1 MKLRTLLT
9 TILILLLSLGVFA
22 QQTSVSATGFITD
35 TLCGKSG
42 ANPKHIEHAK
52 QTVASGKAKYAI
64 YDERTKQLYILDG
77 SQLVGDPSTGSG
89 QAAIEQYLGQRVTIT
104 GTLSATPVKRAGQK
118 LDPAS
123 GEVVRHT
130 PRAGAA
136 LDTSTPVAGVLAF
149 PRLSLHRFERG
160 DLPMVL
166 ALSNAGR

>member
-1 MKLRTLLT
+1 MRVVLGVA
-9 TILILLLSLGVFA
+9 IVLLLATGVA
-22 QQTSVSATGFITD
+22 SQTPTAISVTGFITD
-35 TLCGKSG
+35 TLCGAKG

-77 SQLVGDPSTGSG
+77 SQVAGDPSTGSG

-130 PRAGAA
+130 PRVGAP
-136 LDTSTPVAGVLAF
+136 LDTSTPVAGVLAVASIE
-149 PRLSLHRFERG
+149 PAVVRK
-160 DLPMVL
+160 
-166 ALSNAGR
+166 